1 MLRALSCSQP
11 VKVRVLL
18 TDCMH
23 PLITKKLRLM
33 VDKQALLLVLYT
45 SLTTFFAKKNQ
56 ETLKK

>member
-1 MLRALSCSQP
+1 
-11 VKVRVLL
+11 
-18 TDCMH
+18 MH